1 MHSKAGSKM
10 EAETEKVPGGK
21 YSTTQ
26 NSKHKDSGRRTGDL
40 SKASRTVEGFQSK
53 Q

>member
-1 MHSKAGSKM
+1 M

-40 SKASRTVEGFQSK
+40 SKARRTVEGFQSE